1 MKKLFYPVFFALGLG
16 LSACDS
22 SNDAPAP
29 AAANPPAETF
39 RLQVLHA
46 SPDAP
51 AVNVLVNDTET
62 LTDVD
67 YKQGSAALQ
76 LDVGSYD
83 IQVDGITPDGSAT
96 VIGPVNLTFEA
107 DTLYSV
113 VAVNGVANIE
123 PVVLEQADSAVPAGF
138 VRVRVLHAAP
148 LAQQVDVHVTTPG
161 AVLDGSTVIGSF
173 SFKEDLGPVEV
184 PAGDYQI
191 RVTAPD
197 TPDNVIFD
205 SGTIALAEGADL
217 LVAAVENTTTGGV
230 PISLALLTGE
240 GSAEILNVN
249 NPGELNSPAE
259 IRVVHASPDTPAVDI
274 VVDDNFAAPLVPGLE
289 FPNFTD
295 FVSVEPGDYN
305 IKVTEPMS
313 GLTPID
319 VDLTL
324 DAGVKYTAV
333 AIGTLADMDIVALV
347 AADDPRRVATEAKVR
362 LIHASPTAGD
372 VDIWVT
378 APGPDL
384 TMESPAL
391 EAVPFGANTG
401 FLSLAPGT
409 YEVNIAPTG
418 TTMAA
423 ISVEIMVDTGGVY
436 TAIAR
441 DNTGGSGGLPLGLI
455 LLDDFTL

>member
-1 MKKLFYPVFFALGLG
+1 M
-16 LSACDS
+16 
-22 SNDAPAP
+22 
-29 AAANPPAETF
+29 
-39 RLQVLHA
+39 
-46 SPDAP
+46 
-51 AVNVLVNDTET
+51 
-62 LTDVD
+62 
-67 YKQGSAALQ
+67 
-76 LDVGSYD
+76 
-83 IQVDGITPDGSAT
+83 
-96 VIGPVNLTFEA
+96 
-107 DTLYSV
+107 
-113 VAVNGVANIE
+113 
-123 PVVLEQADSAVPAGF
+123 
-138 VRVRVLHAAP
+138 LHAAP
-148 LAQQVDVHVTTPG
+148 LAPQVDVHVTTPG
-161 AVLDGSTVIGSF
+161 AVLDASTVIGSF

-191 RVTAPD
+191 RVTAPN
-197 TPDNVIFD
+197 TTDNVIFD
-205 SGTIALAEGADL
+205 SGTVALGEGNDL
-217 LVAAVENTTTGGV
+217 LIAAVENTATGGV

-249 NPGELNSPAE
+249 NPGELKTPTE
-259 IRVVHASPDTPAVDI
+259 IRVVHASPDTPAVD
-274 VVDDNFAAPLVPGLE
+274 VVVNDNFAAPLVPGIT

-295 FVSVEPGDYN
+295 FVSVEPDAYN

-319 VDLTL
+319 EDLTL
-324 DAGVKYTAV
+324 DAGVKYTVV
-333 AIGTLADMDIVALV
+333 AIGTLGAMDIEALV
-347 AADDPRRVATEAKVR
+347 AADDPRPVATEAKVR

-409 YEVNIAPTG
+409 YEVNIAPAG
-418 TTMAA
+418 TTTAA
-423 ISVEIMVDTGGVY
+423 ISVEITVDAGGVY